1 MIASSQF
8 SNLQLGNLATWQ
20 FGNLAIWQL
29 GKKCWTYSQH
39 SQFSNLQLG
48 NLATWQFG
56 NLAIW
61 QLGNFQNLELSIL
74 ATFHF
79 GNFQFNSSK
88 LLTGRKYI
96 NHFPLVTF
104 KSGQLSILAIFNL
117 IHQKYILT
125 FSKKYWNHFQIW
137 QFPILA
143 TFNFGNF
150 QSNLSKILTFS
161 KKYWHH
167 FQLCQISILAI
178 SNVGN
183 LQFWHLAILAIFNL
197 IHQKY

>member
-20 FGNLAIWQL
+20 FGNLARNAEL
-29 GKKCWTYSQH
+29 TLN
-39 SQFSNLQLG
+39 F
-48 NLATWQFG
+48 
-56 NLAIW
+56 
-61 QLGNFQNLELSIL
+61 GNFQNWELSIL

-88 LLTGRKYI
+88 LLTGKKYI

-125 FSKKYWNHFQIW
+125 FSKKY
-137 QFPILA
+137 
-143 TFNFGNF
+143 
-150 QSNLSKILTFS
+150 
-161 KKYWHH
+161 
-167 FQLCQISILAI
+167 
-178 SNVGN
+178 
-183 LQFWHLAILAIFNL
+183 
-197 IHQKY
+197 